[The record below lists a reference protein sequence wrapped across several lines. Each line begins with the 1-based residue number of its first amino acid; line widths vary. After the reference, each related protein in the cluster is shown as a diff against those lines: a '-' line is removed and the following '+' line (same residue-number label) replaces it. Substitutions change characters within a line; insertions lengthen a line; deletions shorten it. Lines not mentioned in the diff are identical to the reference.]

1 MHGAWLNY
9 RSMTADP
16 SLKEQKLKPGTVKR
30 IFSFAK
36 PYQVSI
42 YVYLATVVV
51 DAALIVAT
59 PLLLKKLID
68 DGVMPKDSS
77 VVTQLAFFVALIAVA
92 DAAFNML
99 GRYFSSRIGEG
110 LIYDLRSLV
119 FAHVQKQSIAFFT
132 RTQTG
137 ALISR
142 INSDVIGAQQ
152 AFTST
157 LSGLVSNVVSLLLV
171 GITMLILSW
180 QITIFS
186 LLMLPL
192 FLIPTKWVGRR
203 LQSLTRESFTLNSE
217 MSSTMT
223 ERFNVSGAM
232 LVSLYGQPLREEA
245 GFRVRARR
253 VADIGIKTAMLN
265 RLFFIALTS
274 VAAIATAIA
283 YGIGGHLAI
292 NGGLTVGTLLAI
304 TALLARLYGPLT
316 ALSNV
321 RIDVMT
327 SLVSFER
334 VFEVLDLEPMVKD
347 RSGAIALKSSKGK
360 IEFKNVDFSYPN
372 AQEISLAS
380 LESVAKAETVTSGI
394 VLKGLTFTVEPGTT
408 TALVGPSGAGK
419 TTISALIPRL
429 YDVTG
434 GSIKID
440 GNDIRDV
447 TLESLRNSIG
457 VVMQDAHLF
466 HETIVENLR
475 YAKQDA
481 TQDQMQ
487 SACEAAQIWDLIKSL
502 PNGFETMVGE
512 RGHRLSGGEKQ
523 RLAIARLLLKSP
535 SIVILDEATA
545 HLDSENE
552 QLVHAALSHALKGR
566 TSIVI
571 AHRLS
576 TVREADQILVL
587 DKGVIVEQGKHDELI
602 ARGGLYSELKFCHK
616 RSIHQRIATAAR
628 RPYED
633 HRLTQVIAQ
642 GQQELIAGGIHLL
655 SRCNIFQ
662 FLVEIG
668 HLIY

>member
-1 MHGAWLNY
+1 
-9 RSMTADP
+9 MTADP
-16 SLKEQKLKPGTVKR
+16 SVKEQKLKPGTVKR
-30 IFSFAK
+30 IFSFAR
-36 PYQVSI
+36 PYRTNI
-42 YVYLATVVV
+42 FIYLATVVV
-51 DAALIVAT
+51 DAGLIVAT
-59 PLLLKKLID
+59 PLLLKRLID
-68 DGVMPKDSS
+68 DGVIPKDPS
-77 VVTQLAFFVALIAVA
+77 VVTNLAILVGILAIA
-92 DAAFNML
+92 DAAINML

-152 AFTST
+152 AFTAT
-157 LSGLVSNVVSLLLV
+157 LSGVVSNVVSLVLV
-171 GITMLILSW
+171 TITMLILSW

-186 LLMLPL
+186 LLLLPV

-203 LQSLTRESFTLNSE
+203 LQSLTRESFGVNAE

-232 LVSLYGQPLREEA
+232 LVALYGEPDREREY
-245 GFRVRARR
+245 FRSRARR
-253 VADIGIKTAMLN
+253 VADIGIKMAMLN

-274 VAAIATAIA
+274 VAAIATAFA

-292 NGGLTVGTLLAI
+292 EGGVTVGTLLAI

-347 RSGAIALKSSKGK
+347 RENAVVLKTTEPR
-360 IEFKNVDFSYPN
+360 IEFKNVDFSYPR
-372 AQEISLAS
+372 AEEISLAS
-380 LESVAKAETVTSGI
+380 LESAAKAETVQSGQ
-394 VLKGLTFTVEPGTT
+394 VLRDLSFVAAPGTM

-419 TTISALIPRL
+419 TTISALLPRL
-429 YDVTG
+429 YDATE
-434 GSIKID
+434 GSISID
-440 GNDIRDV
+440 GHDIRDL
-447 TLESLRNSIG
+447 TLESLRDSIG

-466 HETIVENLR
+466 HETIAENLR

-481 TQDQMQ
+481 TEEEMMQ
-487 SACEAAQIWDLIKSL
+487 ACKSAQIWKLIESL
-502 PNGFETMVGE
+502 PNGLETMVGE

-535 SIVILDEATA
+535 AVVILDEATA

-552 QLVHAALSHALKGR
+552 QLVHAALQTALKGR

-576 TVREADQILVL
+576 TVRDADQILVL
-587 DKGVIVEQGKHDELI
+587 EKGAIVERGTHEELV
-602 ARGGLYSELKFCHK
+602 AKGGLYSELYN
-616 RSIHQRIATAAR
+616 RQ
-628 RPYED
+628 D
-633 HRLTQVIAQ
+633 LT
-642 GQQELIAGGIHLL
+642 GT
-655 SRCNIFQ
+655 SN
-662 FLVEIG
+662 
-668 HLIY
+668 

>member
-16 SLKEQKLKPGTVKR
+16 SLKEQKLKPGTIGR

-42 YVYLATVVV
+42 YIYLATVVV

-59 PLLLKKLID
+59 PLLLKRLID
-68 DGVMPKDSS
+68 DGVIPQNGA
-77 VVTQLAFFVALIAVA
+77 VVTQLAFLVGLIAIA

-171 GITMLILSW
+171 GITMLFLSW
-180 QITIFS
+180 QITLFS
-186 LLMLPL
+186 LLILPL
-192 FLIPTKWVGRR
+192 FLYPTKWVGRR
-203 LQSLTRESFTLNSE
+203 LQALTRESFTLNSQ

-232 LVSLYGQPLREEA
+232 LVALYGQQEREYK
-245 GFRVRARR
+245 GFGVRARR
-253 VADIGIKTAMLN
+253 VADIGIKMAMLN

-274 VAAIATAIA
+274 VAAIATAFA

-292 NGGLTVGTLLAI
+292 SGGLTVGTLLAI

-316 ALSNV
+316 AISNV

-334 VFEVLDLEPMVKD
+334 VFEVLDLEPMVKNKE
-347 RSGAIALKSSKGK
+347 GAKTLSTTTGK
-360 IEFKNVDFSYPN
+360 IEFKDVDFSYPN
-372 AQEISLAS
+372 PNEISLAS
-380 LESVAKAETVTSGI
+380 LESVAKVESVPSGQ
-394 VLKGLTFTVEPGTT
+394 VLHNLSFVVEPGTT

-429 YDVTG
+429 YDVTR
-434 GSIKID
+434 GSISID
-440 GNDIRDV
+440 EIDIREI
-447 TLESLRNSIG
+447 TLESLRQTIG

-466 HETIVENLR
+466 HETIAENLR
-475 YAKQDA
+475 YAKEDA
-481 TQDQMQ
+481 TAAEMEN
-487 SACEAAQIWDLIKSL
+487 ACKAAQIWDLVNSL
-502 PNGFETMVGE
+502 PNGLDTMVGE

-552 QLVHAALSHALKGR
+552 QLVHEALSNALKGR
-566 TSIVI
+566 TNIVI

-587 DKGVIVEQGKHDELI
+587 EKGLIVERGDHESLI
-602 ARGGLYSELKFCHK
+602 AQGGLYSELYN
-616 RSIHQRIATAAR
+616 RQDLAGTA
-628 RPYED
+628 
-633 HRLTQVIAQ
+633 
-642 GQQELIAGGIHLL
+642 
-655 SRCNIFQ
+655 N
-662 FLVEIG
+662 
-668 HLIY
+668 

>member
-1 MHGAWLNY
+1 MHAAWMTH

-16 SLKEQKLKPGTVKR
+16 SVKEQKLKPGTVKR
-30 IFSFAK
+30 IFSFAR
-36 PYQVSI
+36 PYRTSI
-42 YVYLATVVV
+42 IIYLATVVV
-51 DAALIVAT
+51 DAGLIVAT
-59 PLLLKKLID
+59 PLLLKRLID
-68 DGVMPKDSS
+68 EGVIPKDPS
-77 VVTQLAFFVALIAVA
+77 VVTNLAILVGLLAIA
-92 DAAFNML
+92 DAAINML

-152 AFTST
+152 AFTAT
-157 LSGLVSNVVSLLLV
+157 LSGVVSNVVSLFLV
-171 GITMLILSW
+171 TITMLILSW

-186 LLMLPL
+186 LLLLPV

-203 LQSLTRESFTLNSE
+203 LQSLTRESFGVNAE

-232 LVSLYGQPLREEA
+232 LVALYGEPDREREY
-245 GFRVRARR
+245 FRSRARR
-253 VADIGIKTAMLN
+253 VADIGIKMAMLN

-274 VAAIATAIA
+274 VAAIATAFA

-292 NGGLTVGTLLAI
+292 EGAVTVGTLLAI

-334 VFEVLDLEPMVKD
+334 VFEVLDLEPMVKN
-347 RSGAIALKSSKGK
+347 RENAVVLKTTEPR
-360 IEFKNVDFSYPN
+360 IEFKNVNFSYPR
-372 AQEISLAS
+372 AEEISLAS
-380 LESVAKAETVTSGI
+380 LESAAKAETVQSGQ
-394 VLKGLTFTVEPGTT
+394 VLNALSFVAAPGTM

-419 TTISALIPRL
+419 TTITALLPRL
-429 YDVTG
+429 YDVTEG
-434 GSIKID
+434 VISID
-440 GNDIRDV
+440 GHDIRDL
-447 TLESLRNSIG
+447 TLESLRDSIG

-466 HETIVENLR
+466 HETIAENLR

-481 TQDQMQ
+481 TEEEMIQ
-487 SACEAAQIWDLIKSL
+487 ACKSAQIWTLIDSL
-502 PNGFETMVGE
+502 PNRFETMVGE

-535 SIVILDEATA
+535 SVVILDEATA

-552 QLVHAALSHALKGR
+552 QLVHAALQTALKGR

-576 TVREADQILVL
+576 TVRDADQILVL
-587 DKGVIVEQGKHDELI
+587 EKGSIVERGTHEELV
-602 ARGGLYSELKFCHK
+602 AKGGLYSELYN
-616 RSIHQRIATAAR
+616 RQDLTGAA
-628 RPYED
+628 
-633 HRLTQVIAQ
+633 
-642 GQQELIAGGIHLL
+642 
-655 SRCNIFQ
+655 N
-662 FLVEIG
+662 
-668 HLIY
+668 

>member
-1 MHGAWLNY
+1 
-9 RSMTADP
+9 MTADP
-16 SLKEQKLKPGTVKR
+16 SVKEQKLKPGTVKR
-30 IFSFAK
+30 IFSFAR
-36 PYQVSI
+36 PYRTNI
-42 YVYLATVVV
+42 IVYLATVVV
-51 DAALIVAT
+51 DAGLVVAT
-59 PLLLKKLID
+59 PLLLKRLID
-68 DGVMPKDSS
+68 DGVIPKDAS
-77 VVTQLAFFVALIAVA
+77 VVTNLAILVGLIAIA
-92 DAAFNML
+92 DAGFNML

-119 FAHVQKQSIAFFT
+119 FSHVQKQSIAFFT

-152 AFTST
+152 AFTAT
-157 LSGLVSNVVSLLLV
+157 LSGVVSNVVSLFLV
-171 GITMLILSW
+171 TITMLILSW

-186 LLMLPL
+186 LLLLPV

-203 LQSLTRESFTLNSE
+203 LQSLTRESFGVNAE

-232 LVSLYGQPLREEA
+232 LVALYGEPAREREY
-245 GFRVRARR
+245 FRSRARR
-253 VADIGIKTAMLN
+253 VADIGIKMAMLN

-274 VAAIATAIA
+274 VAAIATAFA

-292 NGGLTVGTLLAI
+292 QGGVTVGTLLAI

-334 VFEVLDLEPMVKD
+334 VFEVLDLEPMVKN
-347 RSGAIALKSSKGK
+347 RENAKILQTTQPR
-360 IEFKNVDFSYPN
+360 IEFKNVNFSYPR
-372 AQEISLAS
+372 AEEISLAS
-380 LESVAKAETVTSGI
+380 LESAAKAETVQSGQ
-394 VLKGLTFTVEPGTT
+394 VLNNLSFVAAPGTM

-419 TTISALIPRL
+419 TTISALLPRL
-429 YDVTG
+429 YDVTDG
-434 GSIKID
+434 AISID
-440 GNDIRDV
+440 GHDIRDL
-447 TLESLRNSIG
+447 TLESLRDSIG

-466 HETIVENLR
+466 HETIAENLR

-481 TQDQMQ
+481 TEEELIQ
-487 SACEAAQIWDLIKSL
+487 ACKSAQIWTLIDSL
-502 PNGFETMVGE
+502 PNRFETMVGE

-535 SIVILDEATA
+535 SVVILDEATA

-552 QLVHAALSHALKGR
+552 QLVHAALQTALKGR

-576 TVREADQILVL
+576 TVRDADQILVL
-587 DKGVIVEQGKHDELI
+587 EKGSIVERGTHDELV
-602 ARGGLYSELKFCHK
+602 AKGGLYSDLYT
-616 RSIHQRIATAAR
+616 RQDLTGAA
-628 RPYED
+628 
-633 HRLTQVIAQ
+633 
-642 GQQELIAGGIHLL
+642 
-655 SRCNIFQ
+655 N
-662 FLVEIG
+662 
-668 HLIY
+668 

>member
-1 MHGAWLNY
+1 MSMHAAWMTH

-16 SLKEQKLKPGTVKR
+16 SVKEQKLKPGTVKR
-30 IFSFAK
+30 IFKFAL
-36 PYQVSI
+36 PYRTNI
-42 YVYLATVVV
+42 IIFLATVVV
-51 DAALIVAT
+51 DAALVVAT
-59 PLLLKKLID
+59 PLLLKQLID
-68 DGVMPKDSS
+68 DGVIPKDGA
-77 VVTQLAFFVALIAVA
+77 VVTKLAIFVGLLAIA

-142 INSDVIGAQQ
+142 INSDVMGAQQ
-152 AFTST
+152 AFTAT
-157 LSGLVSNVVSLLLV
+157 LSGVVSNVVSLLLV

-186 LLMLPL
+186 LLLLPV

-203 LQSLTRESFTLNSE
+203 LQSLTRESFNVNAE

-232 LVSLYGQPLREEA
+232 LVALYGEPDREREY
-245 GFRVRARR
+245 FRSRARR
-253 VADIGIKTAMLN
+253 VADIGIKMAMLN

-274 VAAIATAIA
+274 VAAIATAFA

-292 NGGLTVGTLLAI
+292 DGGVTVGTLLAI

-334 VFEVLDLEPMVKD
+334 VFEVLDLEPMVKNRD
-347 RSGAIALKSSKGK
+347 GAKVLVTKEPR
-360 IEFKNVDFSYPN
+360 IEFDKVDFSYPR
-372 AQEISLAS
+372 AEEISLAS
-380 LESVAKAETVTSGI
+380 LESAAKAETVQSGQ
-394 VLKGLTFTVEPGTT
+394 VLRNLSFVAEPGTM

-419 TTISALIPRL
+419 TTISALLPRL

-434 GSIKID
+434 GAIKID
-440 GNDIRDV
+440 GNDIRDLTV
-447 TLESLRNSIG
+447 ESLRDSIG

-466 HETIVENLR
+466 HESIAENLR

-481 TQDQMQ
+481 TPAEMQ
-487 SACEAAQIWDLIKSL
+487 AACESAQIWKLIESL
-502 PNGFETMVGE
+502 PNGLDTMVGE

-535 SIVILDEATA
+535 TVVILDEATA

-552 QLVHAALSHALKGR
+552 QLVHAALQSALKGR

-576 TVREADQILVL
+576 TVRDADQILVL
-587 DKGVIVEQGKHDELI
+587 EKGSIVERGKHDELV
-602 ARGGLYSELKFCHK
+602 AKGGLYSDLYN
-616 RSIHQRIATAAR
+616 RQDLTGATNQDS
-628 RPYED
+628 PVD
-633 HRLTQVIAQ
+633 
-642 GQQELIAGGIHLL
+642 
-655 SRCNIFQ
+655 N
-662 FLVEIG
+662 
-668 HLIY
+668 

>member
-1 MHGAWLNY
+1 
-9 RSMTADP
+9 MTADP
-16 SLKEQKLKPGTVKR
+16 SVKEQKLKPGTVKR
-30 IFSFAK
+30 IFNFAK
-36 PYQVSI
+36 PYRTSI
-42 YVYLATVVV
+42 IIFLTTVVI
-51 DAALIVAT
+51 DAALVVTT
-59 PLLLKKLID
+59 PLLLLRLID
-68 DGVMPKDSS
+68 DGVIPKNPAL
-77 VVTQLAFFVALIAVA
+77 VTKLAILVGLLAIA
-92 DAAFNML
+92 DAGVSML

-119 FAHVQKQSIAFFT
+119 FGHVQKQSIAFFT

-152 AFTST
+152 AFTAT
-157 LSGLVSNVVSLLLV
+157 LSGVVSNVVSLLLV
-171 GITMLILSW
+171 GITMMILSW

-186 LLMLPL
+186 LLLLPA
-192 FLIPTKWVGRR
+192 FLIPTKWVGRK
-203 LQSLTRESFTLNSE
+203 LQALTRESFNVNAE

-232 LVSLYGQPLREEA
+232 LVSLYGQPAREREH
-245 GFRVRARR
+245 FRAKARR
-253 VADIGIKTAMLN
+253 VADIGIKSAMLN

-274 VAAIATAIA
+274 VAAIATAFA

-292 NGGLTVGTLLAI
+292 SGKVTVGTLLAI

-334 VFEVLDLEPMVKD
+334 VFEVLDLEPMVKN
-347 RSGAIALKSSKGK
+347 REGAITYESKNPRLV
-360 IEFKNVDFSYPN
+360 FDNVGFAYPR
-372 AQEISLAS
+372 AHEISLAS
-380 LESVAKAETVTSGI
+380 LESAAKPETVESGE
-394 VLKGLTFTVEPGTT
+394 VLKNLSFVAEPGTL

-429 YDVTG
+429 YDVTSG
-434 GSIKID
+434 AITID
-440 GNDIRDV
+440 GHDIRNL
-447 TLESLRNSIG
+447 TMESLRSSIG

-466 HETIVENLR
+466 HETIAENLR
-475 YAKQDA
+475 YAKDDA
-481 TQDQMQ
+481 TAEEMKA
-487 SACEAAQIWDLIKSL
+487 ACQAAQIWSLIESL
-502 PNGFETMVGE
+502 PNGLDTMVGE

-535 SIVILDEATA
+535 SVVILDEATA

-552 QLVHAALSHALKGR
+552 SLVHAALESALKGR

-576 TVREADQILVL
+576 TVRNADQILVL
-587 DKGVIVEQGKHDELI
+587 EKGSIVERGRHEELV
-602 ARGGLYSELKFCHK
+602 ALGGLYADLYS
-616 RSIHQRIATAAR
+616 RQ
-628 RPYED
+628 D
-633 HRLTQVIAQ
+633 LT
-642 GQQELIAGGIHLL
+642 G
-655 SRCNIFQ
+655 SSN
-662 FLVEIG
+662 
-668 HLIY
+668 

>member
-1 MHGAWLNY
+1 
-9 RSMTADP
+9 MTADP
-16 SLKEQKLKPGTVKR
+16 SVKEQKLKPGTVKR
-30 IFSFAK
+30 IFSFAR
-36 PYQVSI
+36 PYRTNI
-42 YVYLATVVV
+42 FIYLATVVV
-51 DAALIVAT
+51 DAGLIVAT
-59 PLLLKKLID
+59 PLLLKRLID
-68 DGVMPKDSS
+68 DGVIPKDPS
-77 VVTQLAFFVALIAVA
+77 VVTNLAILVGLLAIA
-92 DAAFNML
+92 DAGINML

-152 AFTST
+152 AFTAT
-157 LSGLVSNVVSLLLV
+157 LSGVVSNVVSLFLV
-171 GITMLILSW
+171 TITMLILSW

-186 LLMLPL
+186 LLLLPV

-203 LQSLTRESFTLNSE
+203 LQSLTRESFGVNAE

-232 LVSLYGQPLREEA
+232 LVALYGEPDREREY
-245 GFRVRARR
+245 FRSRARR
-253 VADIGIKTAMLN
+253 VADIGIKMAMLN

-274 VAAIATAIA
+274 VAAIATAFA

-292 NGGLTVGTLLAI
+292 KGGVTVGTLLAI

-334 VFEVLDLEPMVKD
+334 VFEVLDLEPMVKS
-347 RSGAIALKSSKGK
+347 RENAVVLKTTEPR
-360 IEFKNVDFSYPN
+360 IEFKNVNFSYPR
-372 AQEISLAS
+372 AEEISLAS
-380 LESVAKAETVTSGI
+380 LESAAKAETVQSGQ
-394 VLKGLTFTVEPGTT
+394 VLRDLSFVAAPGTM

-419 TTISALIPRL
+419 TTISALLPRL
-429 YDVTG
+429 YDVTE
-434 GSIKID
+434 GSISID
-440 GNDIRDV
+440 GHDIRDL
-447 TLESLRNSIG
+447 TLESLRDSIG

-466 HETIVENLR
+466 HESIAENLR

-481 TQDQMQ
+481 TEEEMMQ
-487 SACEAAQIWDLIKSL
+487 ACKSAQIWNLIDSL
-502 PNGFETMVGE
+502 PNGLETMVGE

-535 SIVILDEATA
+535 ALVILDEATA

-552 QLVHAALSHALKGR
+552 QLVHAALQTALKGR

-576 TVREADQILVL
+576 TVRDADQILVL
-587 DKGVIVEQGKHDELI
+587 EKGAIVERGTHDELVVK
-602 ARGGLYSELKFCHK
+602 GGLYSELYN
-616 RSIHQRIATAAR
+616 RQ
-628 RPYED
+628 D
-633 HRLTQVIAQ
+633 LT
-642 GQQELIAGGIHLL
+642 G
-655 SRCNIFQ
+655 SSN
-662 FLVEIG
+662 
-668 HLIY
+668 